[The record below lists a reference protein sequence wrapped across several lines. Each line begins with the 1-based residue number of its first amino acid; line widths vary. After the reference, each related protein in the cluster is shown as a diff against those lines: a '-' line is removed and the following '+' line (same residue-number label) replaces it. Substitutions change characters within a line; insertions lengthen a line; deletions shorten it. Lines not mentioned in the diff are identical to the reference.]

1 MSEIERIHDR
11 LRRIVE
17 GDCWHG
23 PALREI
29 LQDVSA
35 PEAHAR
41 PIPGAHTIW
50 ELVLHIGAWAGAVR
64 MRLGGERAELSDG
77 ENFPTVT
84 DASQEAWEAARSGM
98 EKKHRL
104 LAATVAGLDES
115 RLDEPLLEGMTTL
128 YNQLHGLIEHSIY
141 HAGQLMLLKRAL
153 ESRG

>member
-1 MSEIERIHDR
+1 MSEIERIHQR

-17 GDCWHG
+17 GDSWHG
-23 PALREI
+23 PSLREI
-29 LQDVSA
+29 LQEVSA
-35 PEAHAR
+35 PEAYAR

-64 MRLGGERAELSDG
+64 MRLGGERAELSDE

-98 EKKHRL
+98 EEEHRL
-104 LAATVAGLDES
+104 LAETVAGLDES
-115 RLDEPLLEGMTTL
+115 RLDGAVVEGMSSV
-128 YNQLHGLIEHSIY
+128 YNHLHGLIEHSLY

-153 ESRG
+153 EARG